1 MIRVADVFESIFGQ
15 PQVRDYLRATIRTER
30 ASHAYLFT
38 GPPGSN
44 KTSAAYAF
52 AQALIC
58 PDQGCMTCDHCKRAA
73 RRNHP
78 DIHFIEPE
86 GAHGYLVEQIR
97 EVVADA
103 HLAPIQATR
112 KIYII
117 DRADLLGIQPAN
129 AFLKTLE
136 EPPENVIFILLGRTK
151 EGVLPTIVSRCQ
163 VVPFRHIPTTEAAG
177 IISQHTGVTAEQ
189 ARIAIEACNGSVTK
203 AIGFCRSTEKTG
215 FRRRILEIL
224 TLLPNSDER
233 DVLEYAVELVQ
244 SAKAWVDIVQS
255 KQAEE
260 LNESEDFLSKAA
272 LKQIEARNKRVL
284 TKTSLESLAQV
295 NSIIRSWLRDVL
307 MIKSHASEQVVNID
321 VLSDLEIAATRSS
334 EAGLVRAINETYR
347 CDHAIAY
354 NVSTETCLDTL
365 LFTIRE
371 VFYGSGGSH

>member
-1 MIRVADVFESIFGQ
+1 MADVFESIFGQ
-15 PQVRDYLRATIRTER
+15 SRVRDYLRATIRTGR
-30 ASHAYLFT
+30 LSHAYLFT

-58 PDQGCMTCDHCKRAA
+58 PDQGCGRCEQCKRAQ

-86 GAHGYLVEQIR
+86 GAHGYLVDQIR

-103 HLAPIQATR
+103 HRAPIQASR

-136 EPPENVIFILLGRTK
+136 EPPDDVVFILLGRTK
-151 EGVLPTIVSRCQ
+151 DAVLPTIVSRCQ
-163 VVPFRHIPTTEAAG
+163 VVPFRHIPTSEAAG
-177 IISQHTGVTAEQ
+177 IISQNSGVTAEQ

-203 AIGFCRSTEKTG
+203 AIGFCRSPEKIG
-215 FRRRILEIL
+215 FRKRILEIL
-224 TLLPNSDER
+224 SMLPLSDER
-233 DVLEYAVELVQ
+233 DVLEYAAELVQ
-244 SAKAWVDIVQS
+244 NSKAWVDIVQS
-255 KQAEE
+255 QQAEE
-260 LNESEDFLSKAA
+260 LNESEEFLSKAA

-284 TKTSLESLAQV
+284 TKTALESLEQV

-307 MIKSHASEQVVNID
+307 MVKSQAPEQVVNID
-321 VLSDLEIAATRSS
+321 VLGDLQNAAQRVS
-334 EAGLVRAINETYR
+334 EADLVRAISETYE
-347 CDHAIAY
+347 CDQAIAY

-371 VFYGSGGSH
+371 VFHGSGSSH